1 MMIDDPTAHQYFIA
15 IFILYQTCT
24 IIQLYTQ
31 QLNKTRLFDQ
41 IIYLEEI
48 ESKLP
53 WYLPP
58 FSQLISRCKVNQN
71 RTHKNCGS

>member
-53 WYLPP
+53 
-58 FSQLISRCKVNQN
+58 
-71 RTHKNCGS
+71 